1 MTLIL
6 TAGPAEEPVTLAE
19 ARAFLRLDDTS
30 EDMLVTAL
38 ITAARATL
46 EAETRRAFVTQN
58 WRLLFDQFPEEAIV
72 LPLAP
77 VSAVAAISLV
87 ARTAPDETL
96 DAALYELDLGGE
108 PPCIWRAPG
117 AAWPMTKRR
126 VAGVAVDFTAGYGGA
141 ESVPQP
147 LKQAVLMLVAHWYET
162 RLPVAFD
169 GAVSDIPLTVAALIA
184 PYRRFRL

>member
-30 EDMLVTAL
+30 EDTLVTAL

-46 EAETRRAFVTQN
+46 EAETRRAFVTQH
-58 WRLLFDQFPEEAIV
+58 WRLLVDRFPEDAIV

-77 VSAVAAISLV
+77 VSAVSAISLI
-87 ARTAPDETL
+87 ARTAPDEAL
-96 DAALYELDLGGE
+96 DAALYELDLAGE
-108 PPCIWRAPG
+108 PPRVWRADG
-117 AAWPMTKRR
+117 AVWPKAKRR
-126 VAGVAVDFTAGYGGA
+126 IAGIAIDFTAGYGGA
-141 ESVPQP
+141 ASVPQP

-162 RLPVAFD
+162 RLPVAYD
-169 GAVSDIPLTVAALIA
+169 GAASDIPLTVAALIA

>member
-19 ARAFLRLDDTS
+19 ARAFIRLDDTS

-46 EAETRRAFVTQN
+46 EAETRRAFVTQQ
-58 WRLLFDQFPEEAIV
+58 WRLLLDRFPEEAIL

-77 VSAVAAISLV
+77 VSAVAAVSLV
-87 ARTAPDETL
+87 ARAAPDEML
-96 DAALYELDLGGE
+96 DAALYELDLASE
-108 PPCIWRAPG
+108 PPRIWRAEG
-117 AAWPMTKRR
+117 GAWPQAKRR
-126 VAGVAVDFTAGYGGA
+126 AAGIAIDFIAGYGGA
-141 ESVPQP
+141 EAVPQA
-147 LKQAVLMLVAHWYET
+147 LKQAVLLLVAHWFET
-162 RLPVAFD
+162 RLPVAFGD
-169 GAVSDIPLTVAALIA
+169 AGADIPLTVAALIA

>member
-19 ARAFLRLDDTS
+19 ARAFLRLDDTG
-30 EDMLVTAL
+30 EDTLVTAL

-46 EAETRRAFVTQN
+46 EAETRCAFVTQN
-58 WRLLFDQFPEEAIV
+58 WRLMLDCFPEETIL

-77 VSAVAAISLV
+77 VSAVTTISLL
-87 ARTAPDETL
+87 ARTEPDEVLSETL
-96 DAALYELDLGGE
+96 FDFDLGSE
-108 PPCIWRAPG
+108 PPRIWRASG
-117 AAWPMTKRR
+117 AAWPTAKRR
-126 VAGVAVDFTAGYGGA
+126 VAGIVIDFTAGYGGMG
-141 ESVPQP
+141 SVPQP

-162 RLPVAFD
+162 RLPVALD
-169 GAVSDIPLTVAALIA
+169 STASEVPLTVAALIA